1 MCKVYTAMSEAPAS
15 KAPERWG
22 VPMSNSYV
30 RQKLAYKYTLLS
42 EVDSLGWP
50 TAIFMVLGIFILIE
64 FINYLS
70 N

>member
-42 EVDSLGWP
+42 EVDSLGSFLW
-50 TAIFMVLGIFILIE
+50 FLLFS
-64 FINYLS
+64 F
-70 N
+70 

>member
-42 EVDSLGWP
+42 EVDSLGSFLWFCP
-50 TAIFMVLGIFILIE
+50 VLSFFILIE